1 MRRGRKV
8 AGARNLHP
16 GVALVRGVAC
26 LLLRSS
32 IGVFS
37 MQIDRASTE
46 KVIAMLGLT
55 LSFLLLLAIITLAF
69 V

>member
-1 MRRGRKV
+1 
-8 AGARNLHP
+8 
-16 GVALVRGVAC
+16 VALVWGVAC

-55 LSFLLLLAIITLAF
+55 LSFLLLLAIIALAF

>member
-8 AGARNLHP
+8 ARGGTFNA
-16 GVALVRGVAC
+16 GVALVCGVAC

-55 LSFLLLLAIITLAF
+55 LSFLLLLAIIALAF

>member
-8 AGARNLHP
+8 AGGRNLQP
-16 GVALVRGVAC
+16 GALVRGVAC